1 MRHTSGGVI
10 ENNPQNGKTRKNT
23 GAVSGF
29 VQLFGGGNSF
39 FCLGCLQRTFYFRV
53 AKRVGCPTFPLLS
66 NAQALRQTLTNVQE
80 STIRG
85 KFMLMSCANS
95 KRFGVDFS
103 SKLCA
108 ASHGLGGE
116 NLGWYGL
123 VVHFLRVQHNI
134 LVGTATDKLIL
145 ILARCVLAR
154 CLSTTPNNV
163 NQQNQQ
169 QTNQEDTT
177 SFVVVALPPDESAGY
192 HHDAT
197 SDGQTVQEG
206 MQVNP

>member
-1 MRHTSGGVI
+1 MLI
-10 ENNPQNGKTRKNT
+10 K
-23 GAVSGF
+23 
-29 VQLFGGGNSF
+29 
-39 FCLGCLQRTFYFRV
+39 
-53 AKRVGCPTFPLLS
+53 LS
-66 NAQALRQTLTNVQE
+66 LTIVKE
-80 STIRG
+80 STIWG
-85 KFMLMSCANS
+85 KKLLMSSTNS
-95 KRFGVDFS
+95 KWFGVNFS
-103 SKLCA
+103 PKLYLP
-108 ASHGLGGE
+108 SHGLGGE
-116 NLGWYGL
+116 DLGWYGRI
-123 VVHFLRVQHNI
+123 VHFLRVRQNI
-134 LVGTATDKLIL
+134 LVGTATGKLIL

-177 SFVVVALPPDESAGY
+177 SFVVVVLPPDESAGY

>member
-1 MRHTSGGVI
+1 MSHEYFLYTLIGHYTSSALSVLAA
-10 ENNPQNGKTRKNT
+10 KTLVR
-23 GAVSGF
+23 
-29 VQLFGGGNSF
+29 
-39 FCLGCLQRTFYFRV
+39 
-53 AKRVGCPTFPLLS
+53 PI
-66 NAQALRQTLTNVQE
+66 LTIVQE
-80 STIRG
+80 SIIWG
-85 KFMLMSCANS
+85 KFLLMSCANS
-95 KRFGVDFS
+95 ERFGVDFS
-103 SKLCA
+103 PKLCLP
-108 ASHGLGGE
+108 SHRFGQE
-116 NLGWYGL
+116 NLGWYGCI
-123 VVHFLRVQHNI
+123 VHFLRVQHNI